1 MWSCAHCRA
10 RGSRANASSCEVDAE
25 QCRVLGVLPG
35 WAVACARRFVLV
47 VLLAAIPAAPAAAGS
62 RVAFNLITQDGT
74 AFTERDIAGR
84 PTALFFGFTFC
95 PDICPSTLME
105 LTTDLKALG
114 ADGDRIRVV
123 FVSIDPERDTPAH
136 LKEYMSSFDER
147 IVAVSGSAESIAAI
161 ARAYGARYRKV
172 PTRSGYTFDHSSA
185 VFLLDRNGDV
195 SAILDAAEAQDQ
207 RLAKLKEL
215 LR

>member
-1 MWSCAHCRA
+1 M
-10 RGSRANASSCEVDAE
+10 
-25 QCRVLGVLPG
+25 LPG
-35 WAVACARRFVLV
+35 WAVACVRRFVLV

-74 AFTERDIAGR
+74 TFTERDIAGR

-123 FVSIDPERDTPAH
+123 FVSIDPERDTQAH
-136 LKEYMSSFDER
+136 LKEYMSSFDQR

-172 PTRSGYTFDHSSA
+172 PTRSGYTFDHTSA

-195 SAILDAAEAQDQ
+195 SAILDAAEPQDQ